1 MEMRFSGPKILS
13 TFAIVVIAGLAMIG
27 AIGVHLFVTP
37 KTGIAYA
44 QDPAL
49 VGSISRVTASTPN
62 LTLAAAD
69 TVVLSINV
77 YGRQDVEDSS
87 LASDVDIDWSASA
100 GTLPDDADGTSV
112 SYTAPSEPGTYTVT
126 ASPSSECIGTTSECT
141 ATFRITVRRQ
151 GEASAPSAPPR
162 NPDGGIPSVLTD
174 PDGGQYEVFTPEDG
188 GTFTGDGFWIDAPV
202 GIVPNDEIIGV
213 SMSEQD
219 AASNAGMT
227 EHRYTLSGRQYAI
240 SAVDAS
246 GDRLASYRLDGPAQ
260 VCIPVPAE
268 LRPNITSVGLVV
280 INEEGTLTALT
291 TWIRVTPSLI
301 VCGNLS
307 VVPAVVAASIPG
319 SPPPLPTATPEPAP
333 SLPVTGGN
341 APTSSSTFGW
351 LLLAGL
357 TLIALAAIGMS
368 TRRMRSHRRFGTRY

>member
-1 MEMRFSGPKILS
+1 MELRFSEPKILS

-27 AIGVHLFVTP
+27 AIGVHMFVTP
-37 KTGIAYA
+37 KNGIAYA
-44 QDPAL
+44 QDPAP

-87 LASDVDIDWSASA
+87 LASDVDINWSAS
-100 GTLPDDADGTSV
+100 GGMLPDNADGTSV
-112 SYTAPSEPGTYTVT
+112 SYTAPSEPGSYTVS

-151 GEASAPSAPPR
+151 GEATSSSAPPR
-162 NPDGGIPSVLTD
+162 NPDGVIPSVLTD
-174 PDGGQYEVFTPEDG
+174 AEGGQYEVFTPEEG
-188 GTFTGDGFWIDAPV
+188 GTFSGEGFWIDAPV

-213 SMSEQD
+213 SMSEHD

-227 EHRYTLSGRQYAI
+227 EHRYTLSGHQYAI

-268 LRPNITSVGLVV
+268 LRPNITSVGLVA

-291 TWIRVTPSLI
+291 SWIRVTPSLI

-307 VVPAVVAASIPG
+307 VLPAVVAASVPG

-333 SLPVTGGN
+333 TLPVTGGN
-341 APTSSSTFGW
+341 APFPF
-351 LLLAGL
+351 AA
-357 TLIALAAIGMS
+357 IALALFLGIALVAV
-368 TRRMRSHRRFGTRY
+368 GTLCLRILGRDWFYRA

>member
-1 MEMRFSGPKILS
+1 MEMRFSEPKILS

-37 KTGIAYA
+37 KSGVAHA
-44 QDPAL
+44 QTPEP
-49 VGSISRVTASTPN
+49 VGSISSVAASTPS
-62 LTLAAAD
+62 LTLTVGD

-77 YGRQDVEDSS
+77 YGRQDVEDQS
-87 LASDVDIDWSASA
+87 LASDVDIDWSASG

-162 NPDGGIPSVLTD
+162 NPDGEIPSVLTD
-174 PDGGQYEVFTPEDG
+174 PDGGQYEVFTPEKG

-213 SMSEQD
+213 SMFEQD

-240 SAVDAS
+240 STVDAS

-291 TWIRVTPSLI
+291 SWIRVTPSLI

-307 VVPAVVAASIPG
+307 VVPAVVAASVPG

-333 SLPVTGGN
+333 SLPVTGGK
-341 APTSSSTFGW
+341 APFPF
-351 LLLAGL
+351 AA
-357 TLIALAAIGMS
+357 IALALLLGIALVAA
-368 TRRMRSHRRFGTRY
+368 GTFCLRILGRDGFYRA